1 LSLVI
6 IAGWSGYDPIA
17 QSISLLANAPLGWL
31 QTAAFV
37 TGGLLGA
44 AWAFGLSVSQEGQAA
59 MVRDQAKGD
68 PPALRGRRARGEDGN
83 PVYAHT
89 RRLRWSASSPNAS
102 ANPTSRSRRG

>member
-1 LSLVI
+1 MRDARLSLAVLAGIASPILSWGLSLVI

-31 QTAAFV
+31 QTAAF
-37 TGGLLGA
+37 
-44 AWAFGLSVSQEGQAA
+44 
-59 MVRDQAKGD
+59 D